1 MTIPSRSAVAA
12 ILWIALLASAL
23 PLHAL
28 DPSKTITQYA
38 RDSWTTQTGLP
49 QNSVWAIA
57 ETRDGYLWIGTQE
70 GLVRFD
76 GLRFTVYDRENTE
89 VFKSAEVTALADGRD
104 GSLWVGTR
112 GAGVLHYMAGE
123 FRAFTTQEGLA
134 DNVIFSLLLDSTGTL
149 WANTDGG
156 LSSIRDGRVQS
167 YANVAGLSGN
177 QVRTRGGGR
186 QGSALGRY
194 GPGAVRPPGGQV
206 GRTAPRG
213 RPVRHQRPGTLAGTR
228 RAGSMSSRTGESAG
242 GAGRPSPVS

>member
-1 MTIPSRSAVAA
+1 MTIPHRSAVVA
-12 ILWIALLASAL
+12 IFGIALLATVL
-23 PLHAL
+23 PLRAL

-89 VFKSAEVTALADGRD
+89 VFKSAEVTALADGKD

-112 GAGVLHYMAGE
+112 GAGVLHYTAGE
-123 FRAFTTQEGLA
+123 FRAFTTHEGLA

-177 QVRTRGGGR
+177 QVRSMVEDDKGALWVGT
-186 QGSALGRY
+186 ALGLY
-194 GPGAVRPPGGQV
+194 VLQ
-206 GRTAPRG
+206 
-213 RPVRHQRPGTLAGTR
+213 
-228 RAGSMSSRTGESAG
+228 
-242 GAGRPSPVS
+242 AGRSVGPPLVDGLCGTSVRALSRDNEGGLRSEERRVGKECRSRWSPYH